1 MGSSMGGGSTTNQ
14 NQNQNSNT
22 NYSGQTASRSILPDW
37 VNQAGPAL
45 YNEGVNQYNQYNP
58 INPLV
63 QQNGGLAA
71 FLGQGVPGS
80 YENAASWFGNDRGGG
95 YATTALDRLLA
106 MSGGGGAGASGSNGG
121 TWANPREGIRDV
133 NHRNFTDYD
142 INAYMNP
149 YTQNV
154 VDASLGDLDRQ
165 AQIESLRRQG
175 EMTRSGTFG
184 GSRHGVADALAA
196 GENARAAGTLG
207 AQLRNEAYNNAAN
220 LIGRDQTGSLAA
232 QTSNQGADVSAAQ
245 IAAQERAQNEASA
258 SSLAGQRIQGL
269 VAALQGGLNLGGL
282 DLARGGAWQGIG
294 ESAFDRNRQGGLDR
308 AQLDSSRFG
317 MLQGLGGLLSG
328 IPIEQGQ
335 IGSTSGTQS
344 TQSTMSGRSRTS
356 NQAGANDYLG
366 LALGVLGLM

>member
-14 NQNQNSNT
+14 SQNQNSNT
-22 NYSGQTASRSILPDW
+22 NYSGQTASRTMLPDW

-63 QQNGGLAA
+63 QQNGGLAG

-95 YATTALDRLLA
+95 YATRALDQLFAL
-106 MSGGGGAGASGSNGG
+106 SGGGAGANGSGG
-121 TWANPREGIRDV
+121 TAVNPRSGIRDV
-133 NHRNFTDYD
+133 THRDFTDYD

-165 AQIESLRRQG
+165 AQIENLRRQG

-207 AQLRNEAYNNAAN
+207 AQLRSAAYDNAAN

-258 SSLAGQRIQGL
+258 SSLAGSRIQGL
-269 VAALQGGLNLGGL
+269 VAALQGGLNLGSL

-308 AQLDSSRFG
+308 ASLDASRFG

-335 IGSTSGTQS
+335 MGTTSGTQS

-356 NQAGANDYLG
+356 NQPGMNDYLG
-366 LALGVLGLM
+366 LGLGLLGLM